1 MMPTLTNFALN
12 LHYTSLVMID
22 TEEIKISKVA
32 HSSIDQL
39 DVDNIPFAKIY
50 SDHMFVVD
58 YEDGEW
64 KSPKIQPFQPLS
76 LSPAT
81 SSIHYG
87 ISVFEGMKA
96 NKNEAGEVLLFRPEA
111 NAKRLNISGERMC
124 IPPIPESLF
133 MDAVT
138 QLVKLDSQWVPAKA
152 GTSLYIRPCV
162 FSTDEYIGI
171 KPPEKFKFIVIT
183 CPVGAYYTKP
193 VSVKIETNYSRA
205 FEGGTG
211 FAKAAGNYASSLY
224 PAKLAQEEGF
234 DQLIWTD
241 AKTHEYI
248 EESGTMNLMF
258 IIDGKLITAPT
269 SGTILKGI
277 TRDSVLTIAKDWG
290 VEVEERPVT
299 VKEIVAAARQ
309 NKIQEAFGVGTAA
322 TIAQIASIGFEK
334 ELFQLNDVEDRTFSN
349 KVLIELDNI
358 KTGKIEDRFNWTH
371 KI

>member
-1 MMPTLTNFALN
+1 MPTLTNFALN

-193 VSVKIETNYSRA
+193 VSVKIET
-205 FEGGTG
+205 
-211 FAKAAGNYASSLY
+211 
-224 PAKLAQEEGF
+224 
-234 DQLIWTD
+234 
-241 AKTHEYI
+241 
-248 EESGTMNLMF
+248 
-258 IIDGKLITAPT
+258 
-269 SGTILKGI
+269 
-277 TRDSVLTIAKDWG
+277 
-290 VEVEERPVT
+290 
-299 VKEIVAAARQ
+299 
-309 NKIQEAFGVGTAA
+309 IQ
-322 TIAQIASIGFEK
+322 
-334 ELFQLNDVEDRTFSN
+334 
-349 KVLIELDNI
+349 
-358 KTGKIEDRFNWTH
+358 
-371 KI
+371 